1 MGWFERKQ
9 AEILGLKEQNNGYI
23 IGNSLPGPI
32 CQHPHPTED
41 SGGVDSWEGEKVY
54 DRDCY
59 KTINLT
65 EKESVGSDARLDTPP
80 LLPLESTFLT
90 K

>member
-1 MGWFERKQ
+1 M
-9 AEILGLKEQNNGYI
+9 
-23 IGNSLPGPI
+23 
-32 CQHPHPTED
+32 
-41 SGGVDSWEGEKVY
+41 Y

-59 KTINLT
+59 KTDATINLT

-80 LLPLESTFLT
+80 LLPLESSSLT

>member
-1 MGWFERKQ
+1 MI
-9 AEILGLKEQNNGYI
+9 A
-23 IGNSLPGPI
+23 
-32 CQHPHPTED
+32 
-41 SGGVDSWEGEKVY
+41 WEEEEVY

-59 KTINLT
+59 KTDATINLT

-80 LLPLESTFLT
+80 LVPLESGSLT

>member
-1 MGWFERKQ
+1 M
-9 AEILGLKEQNNGYI
+9 
-23 IGNSLPGPI
+23 
-32 CQHPHPTED
+32 
-41 SGGVDSWEGEKVY
+41 Y

-59 KTINLT
+59 RTDTTISLT

-80 LLPLESTFLT
+80 LLPLESTSLT

>member
-1 MGWFERKQ
+1 MGTL
-9 AEILGLKEQNNGYI
+9 LGI
-23 IGNSLPGPI
+23 V
-32 CQHPHPTED
+32 CQDLSVSTLIQQRTRE
-41 SGGVDSWEGEKVY
+41 GFDSWKGEKVY

-59 KTINLT
+59 KTDATINLT

-80 LLPLESTFLT
+80 LVPLESGSLT